1 MRVKFLGWTVIVFL
15 GAVLLCPAVAQFGF
29 SPLPGD
35 FTLHYGDSRVFVPLG
50 TSLIASGALTLLF
63 LVMRR

>member
-1 MRVKFLGWTVIVFL
+1 MGRLLGWGLIVL
-15 GAVLLCPAVAQFGF
+15 IGALILSPAVAFFGF

-35 FTLHYGDSRVFVPLG
+35 FHVNFGDIHIYLPLE

-63 LVMRR
+63 FFLRR